1 MRRLNFAG
9 KLIFVLLSVVISSFA
24 QNVKYDSAPGTDFS
38 KYKTYKWQ
46 RDSKARYPE
55 PVVDQ
60 ILISSID
67 EQLAAK
73 GLTKTTSDS
82 ADLYVVYQVVVMEDA
97 ALNSITHH
105 IEWQGGENVMAGFS
119 GGTTTSVN
127 MIRKGWMIIDLH
139 DVSLKQNVWQA
150 TATKTLGKGKD
161 PKKIKRNAQKA
172 MEKIFRNYPPGP
184 LEQRLIQFQP

>member
-9 KLIFVLLSVVISSFA
+9 KLILVLSSLVVSSFA
-24 QNVKYDSAPGTDFS
+24 QNVKYNSVAGTDFS

-55 PVVDQ
+55 PTVDR
-60 ILISSID
+60 ILVSSID
-67 EQLAAK
+67 EQLTAK
-73 GLTKTTSDS
+73 GLTKTTSDT
-82 ADLYVVYQVVVMEDA
+82 ADLYVVYQVVVTEDA
-97 ALNSITHH
+97 ALNSFTHH

-127 MIRKGWMIIDLH
+127 VIRKGWMIIDLH

-172 MEKIFRNYPPGP
+172 MEKIFGNYPPGP
-184 LEQRLIQFQP
+184 ASND

>member
-1 MRRLNFAG
+1 MKGLNFPG
-9 KLIFVLLSVVISSFA
+9 KLLLILSSLFISSAA
-24 QNVKYDSAPGTDFS
+24 QNVKYDSVSGTDFS

-55 PVVDQ
+55 PTVDR
-60 ILISSID
+60 ILVSSID

-73 GLTKTTSDS
+73 GLTKTTSDT
-82 ADLYVVYQVVVMEDA
+82 ADLYVVYQILVTEDA
-97 ALNSITHH
+97 ALNSFTHH

-127 MIRKGWMIIDLH
+127 VIRKGWMIIDLH
-139 DVSLKQNVWQA
+139 DVSTKQNVWQA

-161 PKKIKRNAQKA
+161 PQKIKRNAQKA
-172 MEKIFRNYPPGP
+172 MGKIFRNYPPGP
-184 LEQRLIQFQP
+184 ESNN

>member
-1 MRRLNFAG
+1 MKGLNFAG
-9 KLIFVLLSVVISSFA
+9 KLLLILSTLFVPSLA

-60 ILISSID
+60 ILVSSID

-73 GLTKTTSDS
+73 GLTKSSGDT

-184 LEQRLIQFQP
+184 QSNK

>member
-1 MRRLNFAG
+1 
-9 KLIFVLLSVVISSFA
+9 
-24 QNVKYDSAPGTDFS
+24 
-38 KYKTYKWQ
+38 
-46 RDSKARYPE
+46 
-55 PVVDQ
+55 
-60 ILISSID
+60 
-67 EQLAAK
+67 
-73 GLTKTTSDS
+73 
-82 ADLYVVYQVVVMEDA
+82 MEDA

-184 LEQRLIQFQP
+184 